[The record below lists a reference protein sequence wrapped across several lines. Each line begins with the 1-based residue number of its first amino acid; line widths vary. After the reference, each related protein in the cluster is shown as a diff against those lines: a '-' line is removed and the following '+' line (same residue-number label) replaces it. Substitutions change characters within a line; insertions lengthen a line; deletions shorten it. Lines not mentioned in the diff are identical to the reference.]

1 MAPKKARKP
10 SREEFKAA
18 SSKELG
24 RALRRKLPQRR
35 ATDLSGSDVTAAS
48 HAEEP
53 SRETY
58 GPPPPE
64 DRAG

>member
-24 RALRRKLPQRR
+24 RAPRRKLPQRR
-35 ATDLSGSDVTAAS
+35 VTDFPDSDITAAS

>member
-1 MAPKKARKP
+1 MAPKKERKP

-24 RALRRKLPQRR
+24 RPLRRKLPQRPV
-35 ATDLSGSDVTAAS
+35 TDFSDGDITAAS

-53 SRETY
+53 SWEAY